1 MLSQQPS
8 LLRIGALKAQS
19 NVPIK
24 TIRYYEELGL
34 IQSAKRTEGGF
45 RLFSPDV
52 LHRLTFIKRAQS
64 LGLSLQEIGEILAI
78 HDQGE
83 LPCVEVRHKFAAKIT
98 EIDHKIE
105 QLALLKAQL
114 QSLIDQVSLPPKQM
128 EGLIC
133 PIIEQL

>member
-1 MLSQQPS
+1 MLAQEQS

-52 LHRLTFIKRAQS
+52 LQRLTFIKRSQS
-64 LGLSLQEIGEILAI
+64 LGLSLQEIGAILEI
-78 HDQGE
+78 HDQGQ
-83 LPCVEVRHKFAAKIT
+83 LPCVEVRHKFAAKIV

-105 QLALLKAQL
+105 QLTLLKAQL
-114 QSLIDQVSLPPKQM
+114 QSLMDQSSPLPEQAD
-128 EGLIC
+128 GLIC
-133 PIIEQL
+133 PIIEQT

>member
-1 MLSQQPS
+1 MLTKEQS
-8 LLRIGALKAQS
+8 LLRIGALQAQS

-52 LHRLTFIKRAQS
+52 LHRLIFIKQSQS
-64 LGLSLQEIGEILAI
+64 LGLSLKEIGAILEI
-78 HDQGE
+78 HDQGK
-83 LPCVEVRHKFAAKIT
+83 LPCVEVRHKFEAKIT
-98 EIDHKIE
+98 EIDQRIE
-105 QLALLKAQL
+105 QLTRLKTQL
-114 QSLIDQVSLPPKQM
+114 QSLMDQTSPVSKQI

-133 PIIEQL
+133 PIIEQA